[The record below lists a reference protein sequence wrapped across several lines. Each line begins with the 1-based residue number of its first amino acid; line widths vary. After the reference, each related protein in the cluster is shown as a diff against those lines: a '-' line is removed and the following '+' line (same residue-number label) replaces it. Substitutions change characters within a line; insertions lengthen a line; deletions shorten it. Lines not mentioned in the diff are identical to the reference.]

1 MTFSKQPGAPGIA
14 TGKPPSSYLAAA
26 EIPRALAELTLFAA
40 AYPGLLGLAARGDGH
55 PVLVLPGLLASDRST
70 TALRKTLN
78 ELGYDARPWGL
89 GRNRGPRSIGP
100 NGEHLMARVEALF
113 QETGKKVSLVGW
125 SLGGILAR
133 LVTRRMPN
141 RIRQVITL
149 GSPFADN
156 GGATNAN
163 KVFELAS
170 GTQASDRVNRKM
182 FAELAGPSSVPSS
195 AIYSRSDGICAWRAC
210 REAEAPGRESIEVY
224 GSHCGLGVN
233 PSVIYVVS
241 DRLAQAENAWAPF
254 APRGWASW
262 AFPAAGNA

>member
-1 MTFSKQPGAPGIA
+1 MTLAKQPRASRAAPSN
-14 TGKPPSSYLAAA
+14 PPPPYLAAA
-26 EIPRALAELTLFAA
+26 EVPRALAELTLFSV
-40 AYPGLLGLAARGDGH
+40 AYPGLLGLAARGDGQ

-78 ELGYDARPWGL
+78 ELGYDARPWCL

-100 NGEHLMARVEALF
+100 NGEQLMARVETLF

-133 LVTRRMPN
+133 LVTRRMPD

-149 GSPFADN
+149 GSPFADD
-156 GGATNAN
+156 GGGTNAN
-163 KVFELAS
+163 KVFEMAS
-170 GTQASDRVNRKM
+170 GTRSGDRVNRTM
-182 FAELAGPSSVPSS
+182 FAELAGPSAVPSS

-210 REAEAPGRESIEVY
+210 READAPGRESIEVY

-233 PSVIYVVS
+233 PSVIYAVA
-241 DRLAQAENAWAPF
+241 DRLAQAENAWTPF
-254 APRGWASW
+254 VPRGWASW
-262 AFPAAGNA
+262 AFPTAGNA